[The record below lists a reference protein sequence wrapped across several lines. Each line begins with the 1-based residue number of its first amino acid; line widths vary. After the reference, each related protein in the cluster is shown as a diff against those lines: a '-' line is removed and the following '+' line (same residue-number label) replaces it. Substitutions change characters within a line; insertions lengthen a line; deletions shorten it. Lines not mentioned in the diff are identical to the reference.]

1 MYSDNQIEYTF
12 LIPISCFI
20 QSKIFMS
27 IDIEELYRRGYE
39 TENIMLMIKQEFEEN
54 YVEDIDFDEDPLGWL
69 EANC

>member
-1 MYSDNQIEYTF
+1 MYSENQFEYTF
-12 LIPISCFI
+12 FNTHIVLYLIED
-20 QSKIFMS
+20 FMS

-39 TENIMLMIKQEFEEN
+39 TESIMLMIKQEFEDN